1 MHNSTIKIKPCV
13 CGCGRRKKLGLQ
25 GYATLNCI
33 PQEIKDADPEKFK
46 RRAIS
51 HRKAS
56 NLANLSRKVHSYQLE
71 KNKPNNGLKSDL
83 LKKADNLFS
92 KFIKK
97 RDSDERGNV
106 TCICCKKNYNLNDKD
121 SSGDYII
128 QTMHF
133 VPRTVYSRRYCTK
146 NCHSGC
152 CYCNQ
157 KQFADPY
164 GETYQQFK
172 EFLYSKIG
180 VEAVWMMEAE
190 KRNINKLSHADLEAI
205 IEKYKIF
212 KL

>member
-1 MHNSTIKIKPCV
+1 MRNSTIKIKPCK
-13 CGCGRRKKLGLQ
+13 CGCGKPPKLGYN
-25 GYATLNCI
+25 GYAGLGCI

-46 RRAIS
+46 IRSIS
-51 HRKAS
+51 HRNRAKI
-56 NLANLSRKVHSYQLE
+56 NDISRKVHSYQLE
-71 KNKPNNGLKSDL
+71 KNRQNNGLKSDL

-92 KFIKK
+92 KFIRK
-97 RDSDERGNV
+97 RDADERGNV
-106 TCICCKKNYNLNDKD
+106 TCICCKKNYNLKDKD

-133 VPRTVYSRRYCTK
+133 VPRTVYSRRYCPK
-146 NCHSGC
+146 NCHAGC

-157 KQFADPY
+157 KQFAEPY

-205 IEKYKIF
+205 IEKYYAKR
-212 KL
+212 